1 MPGYVTT
8 IWLALFLPAKT
19 PKPVVD
25 AWHQATQ
32 GILQKPEV
40 RERFS
45 KLGMQAV
52 STSPQELEALLQ
64 QELAQWRRVV
74 RDANIKPE

>member
-1 MPGYVTT
+1 V
-8 IWLALFLPAKT
+8 
-19 PKPVVD
+19 
-25 AWHQATQ
+25 AWCQATQ

-52 STSPQELEALLQ
+52 SSSPQELEALLQ

>member
-1 MPGYVTT
+1 
-8 IWLALFLPAKT
+8 
-19 PKPVVD
+19 
-25 AWHQATQ
+25 
-32 GILQKPEV
+32 
-40 RERFS
+40 
-45 KLGMQAV
+45 MQAV

>member
-1 MPGYVTT
+1 M
-8 IWLALFLPAKT
+8 
-19 PKPVVD
+19 VD
-25 AWHQATQ
+25 AWHQVTQ